1 MYSGTDA
8 AIGPFRWVQTVGDT
22 NFSAFTAPN
31 ITNASSKLIGVSIPA
46 GIGIGGNITGFT
58 LASGVVIGYRA

>member
-1 MYSGTDA
+1 
-8 AIGPFRWVQTVGDT
+8 V
-22 NFSAFTAPN
+22 FTAPN
-31 ITNASSKLIGVSIPA
+31 NTNASTKLIGVSIPA